1 MRKPSRILPAA
12 LVAFVLVINSSLR
25 LLAQATPAN
34 VTNISLG
41 LAYGASVSGH
51 YVYVATS
58 GGLRI
63 FDISNPANP
72 VDAGYN
78 DSDGPALAVAV
89 SSQYR
94 YASHL
99 AGVTILD
106 GANPANPVAVG
117 IIAGSWPYVKV
128 LDHFI
133 YLFGG
138 GGVTVYDVVDPANPV
153 KIGGVGASCGYSGAV
168 SGNYAYI
175 ASCYSGLLVYDLSDP
190 ANFRNVGQGTGRNLA
205 FGVDVALA
213 GNFAYLAS
221 YTNAL
226 EIYNISSPTNP
237 VIVSS
242 PGAYGNSVALSGN
255 YAYVAGSG
263 GAVGY
268 PANLFVVDVSNP
280 TNASVVAHS
289 PLYGFGDFYAQA
301 HRLEVSGNHAYLATD
316 NGLSVY
322 ALGVS
327 APPPLAITNASANIL
342 LLYWPTPTSA
352 FAVQQN
358 PDLNPAHWT
367 TLTNTSMVIGSQNQI
382 TVPKPQGTMFYRLV
396 SQ

>member
-1 MRKPSRILPAA
+1 MRKPSRILPEA

-41 LAYGASVSGH
+41 LAYGASVAGH

-72 VDAGYN
+72 VDVGYS

-89 SSQYR
+89 SGQYR

-106 GANPANPVAVG
+106 GANPAIPVAVG
-117 IIAGSWPYVKV
+117 I
-128 LDHFI
+128 
-133 YLFGG
+133 
-138 GGVTVYDVVDPANPV
+138 
-153 KIGGVGASCGYSGAV
+153 
-168 SGNYAYI
+168 
-175 ASCYSGLLVYDLSDP
+175 
-190 ANFRNVGQGTGRNLA
+190 
-205 FGVDVALA
+205 
-213 GNFAYLAS
+213 
-221 YTNAL
+221 
-226 EIYNISSPTNP
+226 
-237 VIVSS
+237 
-242 PGAYGNSVALSGN
+242 
-255 YAYVAGSG
+255 
-263 GAVGY
+263 
-268 PANLFVVDVSNP
+268 
-280 TNASVVAHS
+280 AHS

-367 TLTNTSMVIGSQNQI
+367 TLTNTSMVVGSQNQI
-382 TVPKPQGTMFYRLV
+382 TVPKPPGTMFYRLV